1 LLYSFQKFS
10 DNLSFE
16 GFEVV
21 GGMTRDEFIESL
33 KRESPNA
40 FLELHVF
47 DRIPAIFE
55 SGRSQYVAWKRV
67 LGEGIEVDPACIT
80 IVGSAAT
87 GTSLNPA
94 KNFKPF
100 DNASDIDVAVVSN
113 YHFTTSWRYLRMN
126 GDRRLKVDMR
136 TRIAWDEHV
145 KRYIY
150 WGTIATDRLLGILPF
165 GLQWLNATT
174 KMGSTQPTAGRTV
187 NLRIYADYESL
198 RAYQLQSV
206 TSRRTS
212 LFE

>member
-1 LLYSFQKFS
+1 
-10 DNLSFE
+10 
-16 GFEVV
+16 
-21 GGMTRDEFIESL
+21 MTRDELIESL
-33 KRESPNA
+33 KRESPTA
-40 FLELHVF
+40 FLEIHVF
-47 DRIPAIFE
+47 DRIPAIF
-55 SGRSQYVAWKRV
+55 SGGRAQYVAWKRV
-67 LGEGIEVDPACIT
+67 LGEHIEVDPACIT
-80 IVGSAAT
+80 IVGSAAM
-87 GTSLNPA
+87 GVSLNPD

-100 DNASDIDVAVVSN
+100 DENSDIDVAVISS

-126 GDRRLKVDMR
+126 GDRRLRVDAR

-174 KMGSTQPTAGRTV
+174 AMGTTAPTAGRSV

-206 TSRRTS
+206 RARRTS
-212 LFE
+212 MFE